1 MAEQLDMGRLNLN
14 DSQHAPQQNG
24 FGHQERSAYI
34 PPHLR
39 GRPGGGPPPM
49 DGPPPMNGGGPP
61 GGAWAP
67 GPQQGGYVDT
77 TPSSIRSLLTNSVAA
92 TAVPRL
98 P

>member
-39 GRPGGGPPPM
+39 GRPGGSAPPM
-49 DGPPPMNGGGPP
+49 EASSMNGGP
-61 GGAWAP
+61 GLNGSAWGP
-67 GPQQGGYVDT
+67 GPQQGGYVYA
-77 TPSSIRSLLTNSVAA
+77 LH
-92 TAVPRL
+92 
-98 P
+98 

>member
-77 TPSSIRSLLTNSVAA
+77 TPLSIRLLLTNSVAA

>member
-39 GRPGGGPPPM
+39 GRGGA
-49 DGPPPMNGGGPP
+49 PPPMNGGPPPAVNGGGPGLGGSAWGPAP
-61 GGAWAP
+61 GGP
-67 GPQQGGYVDT
+67 VPQQGGYVDCN
-77 TPSSIRSLLTNSVAA
+77 PQRNVFC
-92 TAVPRL
+92 
-98 P
+98 

>member
-14 DSQHAPQQNG
+14 ESQHAPQQNG

-39 GRPGGGPPPM
+39 GRAGGPPPM
-49 DGPPPMNGGGPP
+49 DGPPPMNGGP
-61 GGAWAP
+61 GLGGSAWGP
-67 GPQQGGYVDT
+67 GPQQGGYVYSYSTKPDE
-77 TPSSIRSLLTNSVAA
+77 LLTMTVAA
-92 TAVPRL
+92 TAAPL